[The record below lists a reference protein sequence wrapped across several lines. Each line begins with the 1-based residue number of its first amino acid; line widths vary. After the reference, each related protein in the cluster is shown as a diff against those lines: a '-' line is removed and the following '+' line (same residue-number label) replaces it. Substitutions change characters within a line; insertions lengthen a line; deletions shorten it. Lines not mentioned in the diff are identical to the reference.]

1 MASFLDKLISKAQ
14 KLFDKFSGTSLSQE
28 SNVPVGERYVTAGLP
43 DLIRQAGADGSVLL
57 KNDGALPLKQG
68 EKVAIF
74 GRCQIDYFYVGYGSG
89 GDVKPPYKVN
99 LLQAMKEA
107 EEQGKVILDKSL
119 ADRYIHWCSC
129 KENLPFDGWWG
140 HWPMNYP
147 EMPLDKTIVEES
159 AKQSD
164 TAIIVIGR
172 AAGED
177 RENTLEKGSYYL
189 TDEEKNM
196 LDLVTCAFKKVVV
209 LMDCGNLMDMA
220 WTEEYGDKLSAILF
234 VWQGGMESGHSIADI
249 LVGDVNP
256 GGKLPDTIA
265 RRYEDYPSSSCFGN
279 REFNEYREDI
289 FVGYRYF
296 ETFAKDKALYP
307 FGYGLSY
314 TQFEISLKNFIV
326 DSGKVKCALE
336 VKNVGEVAGREVA
349 QLYVSCPQ
357 GKLGKPSRVLVGFK
371 KTDVLQPNQSQV
383 LEILCDEYDFA
394 SFDDTGAT
402 GNANCYVLESGNYEF
417 FAGNSVRAELLAG
430 AIRLEKDKVL
440 HRLQEICK
448 VQDQFDRLK
457 AVEKDGR
464 VMLDRETTPLGKVDM
479 KTRILDGL
487 PKVVGFKGDQGY
499 TFEDL
504 KDGKTDMDTF
514 ISQLT
519 DRELEALTRGAG
531 GMNAQQGVVGNAGAY
546 GGIIPSLA
554 EKQIPAVITTDGPS
568 GIRIGKYTALL
579 PCGTALAS
587 TWDTNLI
594 RRLYEKIG
602 EEMAH
607 YGSDVLLGAGMNIH
621 RNPLCG
627 RNFEYFSE
635 DPLLSGKMACAFVD
649 GVQKNGK
656 AACPKHFACN
666 NQETNR
672 NYNDSRLSQ
681 RALREIYLKGFEICV
696 KESKP
701 LNIMTSYNKINGVWS
716 HYNYDLAT
724 TVLRDEWGYDGLVI
738 TDWWMRKSKSPE
750 FPNIKTHAYRVR
762 AGVDVFMP
770 GNHSRTSGKYKSDGT
785 LLATLNKND
794 GITRGELE
802 RTAKRTL
809 KICLA
814 INNIPTE
821 TQ

>member
-1 MASFLDKLISKAQ
+1 MASFIDKLISKAQ
-14 KLFDKFSGTSLSQE
+14 KLADKFSGTSLSQE
-28 SNVPVGERYVTAGLP
+28 SNVPVGERYVTQGLP
-43 DLIRQAGADGSVLL
+43 ELIRQAGADGGVLL
-57 KNDGALPLKQG
+57 KNDGVLPLKSND
-68 EKVAIF
+68 KVAVF

-99 LLQAMKEA
+99 FLQAMQEA
-107 EEQGKVILDKSL
+107 EKQGKFSL
-119 ADRYIHWCSC
+119 NNNLAGKYAEWGAR

-159 AKQSD
+159 ANQSNV
-164 TAIIVIGR
+164 AIIVIGR

-189 TDEEKNM
+189 TDEERKM
-196 LDLVTCAFKKVVV
+196 LDLVTDTFKKVVV
-209 LMDCGNLMDMA
+209 IMDCGNLMDMA

-234 VWQGGMESGHSIADI
+234 AWQSGMESGHSLADI
-249 LVGDVNP
+249 LCGEVNP
-256 GGKLPDTIA
+256 SGKLPDTIA

-279 REFNEYREDI
+279 KEFNEYREDI

-296 ETFAKDKALYP
+296 ETFAKDKVLYP
-307 FGYGLSY
+307 FGFGLSY
-314 TQFEISLKNFIV
+314 TQFEIA
-326 DSGKVKCALE
+326 VKDFVASDEDIKCE
-336 VKNVGEVAGREVA
+336 VEIKNVGAVAGREVA

-371 KTDVLQPNQSQV
+371 KTDELQPNQSQV
-383 LEILCDEYDFA
+383 LEIVCNKYDFS
-394 SFDDTGAT
+394 SFDDEGVTGH
-402 GNANCYVLESGNYEF
+402 ANCYVLESGKYEF
-417 FAGNSVRAELLAG
+417 FVGNSVRTDIKAG
-430 AIRLEKDKVL
+430 EIQVDEDRVFGALK
-440 HRLQEICK
+440 EICN
-448 VQDQFDRLK
+448 VQNQFERYK
-457 AVEKDGR
+457 AVEKDGSITLEMQE
-464 VMLDRETTPLGKVDM
+464 VPLGRVDM
-479 KTRILDGL
+479 RERILKGL
-487 PKVVGFKGDQGY
+487 PKAVGYKGNQGY
-499 TFEDL
+499 TFDDL
-504 KDGKTDMDTF
+504 KDGRIDMDTF

-519 DRELEALTRGAG
+519 DKELEALTRGAG
-531 GMNAQQGVVGNAGAY
+531 GMNAFQGVTGNAGAY

-554 EKQIPAVITTDGPS
+554 EKKIPAVITTDGPS

-587 TWDTNLI
+587 TWDIDLI
-594 RRLYEKIG
+594 KRLYEKVG

-607 YGSDVLLGAGMNIH
+607 YGSDILLGAGMNIH

-635 DPLLSGKMACAFVD
+635 DPLLSGKMACAFVY

-656 AACPKHFACN
+656 GACPKHFACN

-672 NYNDSRLSQ
+672 NYNDSRVSQ

-716 HYNYDLAT
+716 HYNYDTAT
-724 TVLRDEWGYDGLVI
+724 TVLREEWGYEGLVI
-738 TDWWMRKSKSPE
+738 TDWWMRKSNSPE
-750 FPNIKTHAYRVR
+750 FPKIKTHAYRVR

-785 LLATLNKND
+785 LLATLNKKD

-814 INNIPTE
+814 ISKTK
-821 TQ
+821 